1 MGDVIAIDGG
11 KSLMMAL
18 KKMPGMEPFDSN
30 EEAYI
35 KELSAECREKGM
47 DLKVVA
53 EGARQVINEYRHKKL
68 LQKMK
73 SIPTV
78 SGREAAV
85 GENLRRRGLVD

>member
-1 MGDVIAIDGG
+1 
-11 KSLMMAL
+11 
-18 KKMPGMEPFDSN
+18 MEPFDSN

-47 DLKVVA
+47 DIKVVA
-53 EGARQVINEYRHKKL
+53 EGAREEINEYRHKKL

-73 SIPTV
+73 NIPTV

-85 GENLRRRGLVD
+85 VEHLRKMGLVGVKS